1 MTEATRTALVPDE
14 SHFLYVLTRLDEQ
27 LLSAL
32 VAAVEDMDAGVED
45 ALRLPA
51 DFNAK
56 AAYEAWTRVFDA
68 LPAAL
73 RGDENER
80 QHHPETRTLV
90 APDGRHEHMAF
101 YPVTVLDRDLA
112 VLRHLRDRLT
122 RVLNREEDGGDLLDY
137 LDALA
142 EDSEERTDPG
152 KPGRRPTTPAD
163 LVGELSLVVTILDLD
178 TDDTRLLLT
187 EIGTQGPGWTVIL
200 TEAGEAAYQ
209 RTATEFNKHIAGG
222 SGLDRWLY

>member
-32 VAAVEDMDAGVED
+32 VGAVEDMDAGEED
-45 ALRLPA
+45 AWRLPA

-56 AAYEAWTRVFDA
+56 APYQAWTRVFDA

-80 QHHPETRTLV
+80 EGHPEARTLV
-90 APDGRHEHMAF
+90 APDGRHEHMPF
-101 YPVTVLDRDLA
+101 YPVTVLERDLV

-137 LDALA
+137 IDALA
-142 EDSEERTDPG
+142 ENTEDRTDPG
-152 KPGRRPTTPAD
+152 KPGRRPTTAAD
-163 LVGELSLVVTILDLD
+163 LVGELALVVTILDLD
-178 TDDTRLLLT
+178 TDDTRLLLA
-187 EIGTQGPGWTVIL
+187 EIGAKGPGETVVL

-222 SGLDRWLY
+222 SGLDRFLY

>member
-27 LLSAL
+27 LLSPL
-32 VAAVEDMDAGVED
+32 VGAVEDIEAGEED
-45 ALRLPA
+45 AWRLPA

-56 AAYEAWTRVFDA
+56 APYDAWTRLFDA

-73 RGDENER
+73 RADEDER
-80 QHHPETRTLV
+80 PDHPEARTLV
-90 APDGRHEHMAF
+90 APDGRYEHTAF
-101 YPVTVLDRDLA
+101 YPFTVLERDMV
-112 VLRHLRDRLT
+112 VLRYLRDRLT
-122 RVLNREEDGGDLLDY
+122 RVLKREEDGGDLLDY

-142 EDSEERTDPG
+142 EDSEQRYDPG

-163 LVGELSLVVTILDLD
+163 LVGELDMVVTILDLD

-187 EIGTQGPGWTVIL
+187 EIRTQPPGATVIL

-209 RTATEFNKHIAGG
+209 RTATVFNKHITGG
-222 SGLDRWLY
+222 SALDRFRY